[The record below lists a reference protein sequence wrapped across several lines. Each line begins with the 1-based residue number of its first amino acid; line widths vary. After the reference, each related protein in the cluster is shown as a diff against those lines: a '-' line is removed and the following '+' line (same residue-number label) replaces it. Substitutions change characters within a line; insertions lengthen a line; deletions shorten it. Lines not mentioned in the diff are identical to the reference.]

1 LGRLSVIWK
10 WSVAIAFAFFCV
22 AVVAGVWV
30 RWRHA
35 ARAVPTQ
42 SYELQ
47 AGSLDGWKS
56 IGGNWKVAD
65 GVVYN
70 DSYERGAKLIT
81 GSSTWRDYTLRSD
94 IRFEGNNAD
103 MGMVVRTTNEME
115 GVDTYDG
122 YYIGLR
128 TLDNTMVV
136 GRSHFGWAESRP
148 VVVPGGVHPS
158 IWYRLRVT
166 AVGCHLAVSVQN
178 LSTKGTAWL
187 AFYEPSCVES
197 GRIGLRSLNASAMWK
212 NISIAPATWSDYE
225 EMRSHAG
232 SVEQPEF
239 PPNRPWWTPWHTAA
253 LFVCALLLA
262 LALQLVYFRMQRWK
276 ATLIVQERERLAH
289 EIHDTMAQSFAGI
302 GYQIQ
307 GIRSGVVRA
316 DHVDARRVAEQ
327 LSVTYELVRNCH
339 EEASRTIAVLSS
351 ISPLAQQD
359 LLGLLAETA
368 RRIAGDKIQ
377 VTNKLHGNPSQ
388 ISLRLADTLLH
399 VGREAIANAV
409 HHAAPTRLIVTL
421 RCQPDYVEL
430 SIEDNGSGFEVA
442 KETAGFGILG
452 MQKRA
457 RDVAGTLEI
466 VSTPG
471 QGTHVVIRAK
481 DVRDT
486 LRDRLLIGLREVFR
500 TNTPHFDSR

>member
-1 LGRLSVIWK
+1 
-10 WSVAIAFAFFCV
+10 VAIVFALLCV

-30 RWRHA
+30 RWRHDA
-35 ARAVPTQ
+35 SFVPTRV
-42 SYELQ
+42 YPLQ
-47 AGSLDGWKS
+47 AGGLNGWQS

-70 DSYERGAKLIT
+70 DSWERGAKLIT

-148 VVVPGGVHPS
+148 VTVPGGVHAS
-158 IWYRLRVT
+158 VWYRLRVT

-178 LSTKGTAWL
+178 LSTLGTAWL

-197 GRIGLRSLNASAMWK
+197 GRIGLRSLNGGAMWT
-212 NISIAPATWSDYE
+212 NISIAPATWSDYQE
-225 EMRSHAG
+225 IRNHAN

-239 PPNRPWWTPWHTAA
+239 PPNRPWWTPWHTGA
-253 LFVCALLLA
+253 LFVCVLVFA
-262 LALQLVYFRMQRWK
+262 LAVQLVYFRVQRWK
-276 ATLIVQERERLAH
+276 AALIVEERDRLAH

-316 DHVDARRVAEQ
+316 DHVDAHRVAEQ
-327 LSVTYELVRNCH
+327 LSVAYQLVRNCH
-339 EEASRTIAVLSS
+339 EEASRTISVLSAT
-351 ISPLAQQD
+351 SPLAQQD
-359 LLGLLAETA
+359 LLGLLTETA
-368 RRIAGDKIQ
+368 RRIAGDNIQ
-377 VTNKLHGNPSQ
+377 VISQLHGNPSQ
-388 ISLRLADTLLH
+388 ISLRLADALLH

-409 HHAAPTRLIVTL
+409 HHANPTVLAITL
-421 RCQPDYVEL
+421 RYQPDGVEL
-430 SIEDNGSGFEVA
+430 SMEDNGSGFDVA
-442 KETAGFGILG
+442 RKTTGFGILG

-457 RDVAGTLEI
+457 RHVTGTLEI
-466 VSTPG
+466 MSTPG
-471 QGTHVVIRAK
+471 KGTEVVIRAK
-481 DVRDT
+481 DVRAT
-486 LRDRLLIGLREVFR
+486 LRDRLLTGLREIFR
-500 TNTPHFDSR
+500 SNTPHLDPR